1 LDKVQHGLRP
11 AKAVTRVVGLHFAL
25 VVTAMAARPS
35 GVAAQAIDP
44 ALVASRRE
52 AIRDALAASDAGDH
66 VRSLDLAL
74 RAERIAASPSLRAII
89 AREAEYLGSWVL
101 ALGEASQCEAE
112 AVRNVAIPD
121 REHVIE
127 ECRRLIARAERE
139 VGQLRLR
146 LPMPRPDGLHVSIGG
161 AVIPPVAWGLPYV
174 VIPGAIAVE
183 VSADGYETYRSSIE
197 VAAGQTVERRA
208 ELAPAA
214 TASIATPVIPVIP
227 VIPVTPVTPV
237 MRVSPVTPHPVA
249 PPPTAGIG
257 PWIVGGAGLASLGIA
272 GLFYGLSRAAY
283 PSCADSALG
292 CPGSQE
298 ESYDSYARYSVSAQ
312 ITLGTGAAALA
323 TAVVWWAVGRR
334 GRPASAPHAML
345 QMTPTSDGA
354 SLGVAGLF

>member
-1 LDKVQHGLRP
+1 M
-11 AKAVTRVVGLHFAL
+11 TRVVGLQFAL
-25 VVTAMAARPS
+25 VVTAMVAWPA

-66 VRSLDLAL
+66 VRSLDLAQ

-161 AVIPPVAWGLPYV
+161 AVLPPVAWGLPYV
-174 VIPGAIAVE
+174 VIPGSIAVE
-183 VSADGYETYRSSIE
+183 VSADGYETYRSNID
-197 VAAGQTVERRA
+197 VGAGQTVERRA
-208 ELAPAA
+208 ELAPVA
-214 TASIATPVIPVIP
+214 TARIAPPVTPVIPVAP
-227 VIPVTPVTPV
+227 VIPV

-334 GRPASAPHAML
+334 ARPASAPHAML
-345 QMTPTSDGA
+345 QVTPTSRGA

>member
-1 LDKVQHGLRP
+1 
-11 AKAVTRVVGLHFAL
+11 
-25 VVTAMAARPS
+25 
-35 GVAAQAIDP
+35 
-44 ALVASRRE
+44 VASRRE

-139 VGQLRLR
+139 VGHLQLH
-146 LPMPRPDGLHVSIGG
+146 LPMPRPDGLHASIGG

-174 VIPGAIAVE
+174 VIPGSIAVE
-183 VSADGYETYRSSIE
+183 VSADGYETYRSNIE
-197 VAAGQTVERRA
+197 VGAGQTVERRA
-208 ELAPAA
+208 ELAPVA
-214 TASIATPVIPVIP
+214 TARIAPPVIPVIP
-227 VIPVTPVTPV
+227 VIPVTPV
-237 MRVSPVTPHPVA
+237 MSLTPHPVA

-283 PSCADSALG
+283 PSCADSAQG

-298 ESYDSYARYSVSAQ
+298 ESYDNYARYSVSAQ

-345 QMTPTSDGA
+345 QMTPTSGGA